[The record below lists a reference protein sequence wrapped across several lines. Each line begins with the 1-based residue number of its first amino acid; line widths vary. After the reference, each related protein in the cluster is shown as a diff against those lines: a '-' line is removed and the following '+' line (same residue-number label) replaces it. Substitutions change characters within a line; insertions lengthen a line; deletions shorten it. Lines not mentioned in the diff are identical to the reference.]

1 MLWHLVATIFA
12 GLGAAGIVLLLRSLS
27 KNKLPKW
34 LIPVFA
40 GVGMLGYQIYFE
52 YSWFAHQAARQPAGV
67 VVVSSEQGEAF
78 WRPWTYFFPMTTAFT
93 VVDSA
98 RTQTRH
104 VDGLTFVEFI
114 QYRFEKKAIDVV
126 THQRYVLN
134 CTQAQMIPVSDSN
147 QALTET
153 PQNIE
158 RNSPLFAAVCP
169 ASP

>member
-12 GLGAAGIVLLLRSLS
+12 GLGAAGIALLIRVLS
-27 KNKLPKW
+27 KNNAPNW

-40 GVGMLGYQIYFE
+40 GIGMLGYQIYFE
-52 YSWFAHQAARQPAGV
+52 YSWFDHQTSRQPEGV

-78 WRPWTYFFPMTTAFT
+78 WRPWTYLFPMTTAFT

-98 RTQTRH
+98 NTQTRYLE
-104 VDGLTFVEFI
+104 GLTLIEFI
-114 QYRFEKKAIDVV
+114 QYRFEKKAFDVV

-134 CTQAQMIPVSDSN
+134 CTHAQMIPVSEHN

-153 PQNIE
+153 PQVIE
-158 RNSPLFAAVCP
+158 RTSPLFVAVCP
-169 ASP
+169 ASA